1 MDLILTSVG
10 ISGKSLREAVNCN
23 TFVLTSSEEKVYAI
37 TFLNEEAG
45 QCNIAGPSFG
55 SGTRAFI
62 TFRKT
67 SKGFLEATIQNI
79 HGIKEIRKI
88 VFTAIYQKVDF
99 SKLDD

>member
-62 TFRKT
+62 TDYKMDAPLLAKAE
-67 SKGFLEATIQNI
+67 SATRRPSPQERLLPN
-79 HGIKEIRKI
+79 H
-88 VFTAIYQKVDF
+88 VAT
-99 SKLDD
+99 